1 MKDTAIDSD
10 NDMFMKV
17 VSEQFC
23 EWKGST
29 PCCDANSFSNNGDTC
44 SSFYSKG
51 YCVDNYPINEY

>member
-1 MKDTAIDSD
+1 MKDRAIDPE

-29 PCCDANSFSNNGDTC
+29 PCCDASIYLNGDTC

-51 YCVDNYPINEY
+51 YCVDNYPINEI